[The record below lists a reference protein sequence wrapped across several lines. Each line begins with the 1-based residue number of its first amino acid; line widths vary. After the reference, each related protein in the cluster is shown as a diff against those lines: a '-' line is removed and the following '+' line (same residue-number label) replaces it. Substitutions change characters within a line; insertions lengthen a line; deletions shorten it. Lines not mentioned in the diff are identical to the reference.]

1 MKSLSIRNGGSA
13 AIDLCRIASG
23 SNVGY
28 VEMKL
33 QPYDY
38 AAASVIIE
46 EAGGVIEQADGSSI
60 TFDKPCSIVAGSLK
74 AANEIRELLD
84 MKPAELSEGEHGC

>member
-1 MKSLSIRNGGSA
+1 MRSLSIRNSGSA

-38 AAASVIIE
+38 AAAIVIIE
-46 EAGGVIEQADGSSI
+46 EAGGVIRTTEGEGI
-60 TFDKPCSIVAGSLK
+60 TLDRPCSIVAGTEK
-74 AANEIRELLD
+74 ATEEIRELLT
-84 MKPAELSEGEHGC
+84 AFTAFCT